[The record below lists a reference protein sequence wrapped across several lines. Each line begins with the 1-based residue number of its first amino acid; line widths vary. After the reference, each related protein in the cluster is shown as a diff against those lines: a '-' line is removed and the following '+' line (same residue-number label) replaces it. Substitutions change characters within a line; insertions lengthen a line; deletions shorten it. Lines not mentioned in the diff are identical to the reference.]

1 MLKPFSKLQRK
12 IYQGDVEHKFVALCS
27 AEGERTGDTERRLSQ
42 MKDKIITRRDFLRV
56 TAGAAMAA
64 TLDSGILGEAQ
75 AEPTA
80 RVVLVRNAEV
90 LGREGKVQ
98 GEILQSMLDE
108 AVKNLLE
115 TNEPME
121 AWKRLVKSSDV
132 VGIKSN
138 EWNRLPTPKE
148 LEAAIKRRILNVG
161 VAEKNIAIDDRG
173 VLNNPVFLNATAL
186 VNVRPLRTHH
196 WSGVG
201 TCLKNYIQFVPDPW
215 AYHDEGCSSLGKIWT
230 YPIVKGK
237 TRLNILSALTPQFY
251 GRGAHFFDRR
261 YVWAYKGLIVG
272 TDPVAV
278 DAVGARLLQVKRTG
292 FFGEDRALDVP
303 PIHIMAADKRY
314 HLGVSDM
321 RHIRLIK
328 LGWMEEVLI

>member
-1 MLKPFSKLQRK
+1 MNEDSPHR
-12 IYQGDVEHKFVALCS
+12 ELCS
-27 AEGERTGDTERRLSQ
+27 SEGERMGTCIRYRKGLSE
-42 MKDKIITRRDFLRV
+42 MEEKIITRRDFLRV
-56 TAGAAMAA
+56 AAGTAMAA
-64 TLDSGILGEAQ
+64 TLGSGILGEAR

-80 RVVLVRNAEV
+80 KVILIRNAEV
-90 LGREGKVQ
+90 LGGHDKIQ

-108 AVKNLLE
+108 AVKSLLG
-115 TNEPME
+115 TNEPLE
-121 AWKRLVKSSDV
+121 AWRKLFKSSDM

-138 EWNRLPTPKE
+138 VWAKMPTPKE
-148 LEAAIKRRILNVG
+148 LETAIKRRLLDVG
-161 VAEKNIAIDDRG
+161 VAEKNIDIDDRG
-173 VLNNPVFLNATAL
+173 VLNNLVFLNATAL

-201 TCLKNYIQFVPDPW
+201 TCLKNYIQFVPSPS
-215 AYHDEGCSSLGKIWT
+215 AYHDEGCSHLGKIWT

-251 GRGAHFFDRR
+251 GRGANFFDKR
-261 YVWAYKGLIVG
+261 YVWPYKGLIVG

-278 DAVGARLLQVKRTG
+278 DAVGAHLIQVKRIA

-303 PIHIMAADKRY
+303 PIHIMVADKTY
-314 HLGVSDM
+314 HLGVSDLS
-321 RHIRLIK
+321 RIQLIK